1 MKVGSSA
8 VLGQTINCF
17 SLLERLEQINL
28 DMRRRKMINLD
39 GRRKKKLL
47 LFDIE

>member
-1 MKVGSSA
+1 MLPARKK
-8 VLGQTINCF
+8 
-17 SLLERLEQINL
+17 LERLEQINL
-28 DMRRRKMINLD
+28 DMRSRKMINLD